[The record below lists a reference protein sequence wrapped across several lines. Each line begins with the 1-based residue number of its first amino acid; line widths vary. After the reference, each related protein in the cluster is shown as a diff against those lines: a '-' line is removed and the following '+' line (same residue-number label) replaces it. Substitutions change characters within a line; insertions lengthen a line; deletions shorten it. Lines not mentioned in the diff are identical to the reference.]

1 MHGYIFKAAFMLLK
15 TSLYIMLRITFL
27 GTGGSTPT
35 PNRNPSAIA
44 VNREGE
50 LMLFDCGEGTQRQ
63 MMRAKTGMALRAIFI
78 THFHADHV
86 LGIPGLLQ
94 TMALQGRKEPLEIF
108 GPRHV
113 DKFLY
118 HLLSLGYA
126 GKGFEVK
133 AIELEPGSVVRRDK
147 YSIKAIKTEH
157 NVTSIGY
164 VLEEDM
170 RPGRFNRDR
179 AIELGIKPGPLFSKL
194 QSGHTVTVN
203 GREISPDQVLGPPR
217 PGRKIVYTGD
227 TRPCASVVEASRDA
241 DLLIHDGTMSE
252 EVKQYAIEYMHSTA
266 REAAEVA
273 KQAGVRR
280 LILTHISARYSDLES
295 AAKLEAEAKR
305 VFENVEVAKELMT
318 VEVRYRDR

>member
-1 MHGYIFKAAFMLLK
+1 MLK
-15 TSLYIMLRITFL
+15 ITFL

-63 MMRAKTGMALRAIFI
+63 MMRAKTGMAVSSIFI

-108 GPRHV
+108 GPRHI

-118 HLLSLGYA
+118 HLLSLGYV

-133 AIELEPGSVVRRDK
+133 AIELKPGDEVRRQK
-147 YSIKAIKTEH
+147 YRIKAIKTVH
-157 NVTSIGY
+157 NVESIGY

-170 RPGRFNRDR
+170 RPGRFNRER
-179 AIELGIKPGPLFSKL
+179 AIELGIKPGPLFSRL
-194 QSGHTVTVN
+194 QSGHTVTVD
-203 GREISPDQVLGPPR
+203 GREIRPEQVLGPPR

-227 TRPCASVVEASRDA
+227 TRPCESVVEASRGA
-241 DLLIHDGTMSE
+241 DLLIHDSSMSE

-266 REAAEVA
+266 LEAAEVA
-273 KQAGVRR
+273 KEAGVRR

-295 AAKLEAEAKR
+295 AKRLEEEAKR

-318 VEVRYRDR
+318 VEVRYPSNE

>member
-1 MHGYIFKAAFMLLK
+1 
-15 TSLYIMLRITFL
+15 MLRITFL

-63 MMRAKTGMALRAIFI
+63 MMRAKTGMAVSSIFI

-108 GPRHV
+108 GPRYI

-118 HLLSLGYA
+118 HLLSLGYV
-126 GKGFEVK
+126 GKSFEVK
-133 AIELEPGSVVRRDK
+133 AIELKPGDEVRRQK
-147 YSIKAIKTEH
+147 YRIKAIKTVH
-157 NVTSIGY
+157 NVESIGY

-170 RPGRFNRDR
+170 RPGRFNRER
-179 AIELGIKPGPLFSKL
+179 AIELGIKPGPLFSRL
-194 QSGHTVTVN
+194 QSGHTVTVD
-203 GREISPDQVLGPPR
+203 GREIRPEQVLGPPR

-227 TRPCASVVEASRDA
+227 TRPCESVVEASRGA
-241 DLLIHDGTMSE
+241 DLLIHDSSMSE

-266 REAAEVA
+266 LEAAEVA
-273 KQAGVRR
+273 KEAGVRK

-295 AAKLEAEAKR
+295 AKRLEDEAKR

-318 VEVRYRDR
+318 VEVRYRDS

>member
-1 MHGYIFKAAFMLLK
+1 
-15 TSLYIMLRITFL
+15 MLRITFL

-63 MMRAKTGMALRAIFI
+63 MMRAKTGMAVSSIFI

-108 GPRHV
+108 GPRYI

-118 HLLSLGYA
+118 HLLSLGYV
-126 GKGFEVK
+126 GKSFEVK
-133 AIELEPGSVVRRDK
+133 AIELKPGDEVRRQK
-147 YSIKAIKTEH
+147 YRIKAIKTVH
-157 NVTSIGY
+157 NVESIGY

-170 RPGRFNRDR
+170 RPGRFNRER
-179 AIELGIKPGPLFSKL
+179 AIELGIKPGPLFSRL
-194 QSGHTVTVN
+194 QSGHTITVD
-203 GREISPDQVLGPPR
+203 GREIRPEQVLGPPR

-227 TRPCASVVEASRDA
+227 TRPCESVVEASRGA
-241 DLLIHDGTMSE
+241 DLLIHDSSMSE

-266 REAAEVA
+266 LEAAEVA
-273 KQAGVRR
+273 KEAGVRK

-295 AAKLEAEAKR
+295 AKRLEDEAKR

-318 VEVRYRDR
+318 VEVRYRDS

>member
-1 MHGYIFKAAFMLLK
+1 MLK
-15 TSLYIMLRITFL
+15 ITFL

-63 MMRAKTGMALRAIFI
+63 MMRAKTGMAVSSIFI

-108 GPRHV
+108 GPRHI

-118 HLLSLGYA
+118 HLLSLGYV

-133 AIELEPGSVVRRDK
+133 AIELKPGDEVRRQK
-147 YSIKAIKTEH
+147 YRIKAIKTVH
-157 NVTSIGY
+157 NVESIGY

-170 RPGRFNRDR
+170 RPGRFNRER
-179 AIELGIKPGPLFSKL
+179 AIELGIKPGPLFSRL
-194 QSGHTVTVN
+194 QSGHTVTVD
-203 GREISPDQVLGPPR
+203 GREIRPEQVLGPPR

-227 TRPCASVVEASRDA
+227 TRPCESVVEASRGA
-241 DLLIHDGTMSE
+241 DLLIHDSSMSE

-266 REAAEVA
+266 LEAAEVA
-273 KQAGVRR
+273 KEAGVRK

-295 AAKLEAEAKR
+295 AMRLEEEAKR

-318 VEVRYRDR
+318 VEVRYPSNE

>member
-1 MHGYIFKAAFMLLK
+1 MLK
-15 TSLYIMLRITFL
+15 ITFL

-63 MMRAKTGMALRAIFI
+63 MMRAKTGMAVSSIFI

-108 GPRHV
+108 GPRYI

-118 HLLSLGYA
+118 HLLSLGYV

-133 AIELEPGSVVRRDK
+133 AIELKPGDEVRRQK
-147 YSIKAIKTEH
+147 YRIKAIKTVH
-157 NVTSIGY
+157 NVESIGY

-170 RPGRFNRDR
+170 RPGRFNRER
-179 AIELGIKPGPLFSKL
+179 AIELGIKPGPLFSRL
-194 QSGHTVTVN
+194 QSGHTVTVD
-203 GREISPDQVLGPPR
+203 GREIRPEQVLGPPR

-227 TRPCASVVEASRDA
+227 TRPCESVVEASRGA
-241 DLLIHDGTMSE
+241 DLLIHDSSMSE

-266 REAAEVA
+266 LEAAEVA
-273 KQAGVRR
+273 KEAGVRR

-295 AAKLEAEAKR
+295 AKRLE
-305 VFENVEVAKELMT
+305 EV
-318 VEVRYRDR
+318 

>member
-1 MHGYIFKAAFMLLK
+1 MLK
-15 TSLYIMLRITFL
+15 ITFL

-63 MMRAKTGMALRAIFI
+63 MMRAKTGMAVSSIFI

-108 GPRHV
+108 GPRYV

-118 HLLSLGYA
+118 HLLSLGYV

-133 AIELEPGSVVRRDK
+133 AIELKPGDEVRRQK
-147 YSIKAIKTEH
+147 YRIKAIKTVH
-157 NVTSIGY
+157 NVESIGY

-170 RPGRFNRDR
+170 RPGRFNRER
-179 AIELGIKPGPLFSKL
+179 AIELGIKPGPLFSRL
-194 QSGHTVTVN
+194 QSGHTITVD
-203 GREISPDQVLGPPR
+203 GREIRPEQVLGPPR
-217 PGRKIVYTGD
+217 PGRKVVYTGD
-227 TRPCASVVEASRDA
+227 TRPCESVVEASRGA
-241 DLLIHDGTMSE
+241 DLLIHDSSMSE

-266 REAAEVA
+266 LEAAEVA
-273 KQAGVRR
+273 KEAGVRR

-295 AAKLEAEAKR
+295 AMRLEEEAKR

-318 VEVRYRDR
+318 VEVRYPSNE

>member
-1 MHGYIFKAAFMLLK
+1 MLK
-15 TSLYIMLRITFL
+15 ITFL

-63 MMRAKTGMALRAIFI
+63 MMRAKTGMAVSSIFI

-108 GPRHV
+108 GPRDI

-118 HLLSLGYA
+118 HLLSLGYV

-133 AIELEPGSVVRRDK
+133 AIELKPGDEVRRQK
-147 YSIKAIKTEH
+147 YRIKAIKTVH
-157 NVTSIGY
+157 NVESIGY

-170 RPGRFNRDR
+170 RPGRFNRER
-179 AIELGIKPGPLFSKL
+179 AIELGIKPGPLFSRL
-194 QSGHTVTVN
+194 QSGHTVTVD
-203 GREISPDQVLGPPR
+203 GREIRPEQVLGPPR

-227 TRPCASVVEASRDA
+227 TRPCESVVEASRGA
-241 DLLIHDGTMSE
+241 DLLIHESSMSE

-266 REAAEVA
+266 LEAAEVA
-273 KQAGVRR
+273 REAGVRR

-295 AAKLEAEAKR
+295 AMRLEEEAKS
-305 VFENVEVAKELMT
+305 VFENVEVAKELMSM
-318 VEVRYRDR
+318 EIRYRDS

>member
-1 MHGYIFKAAFMLLK
+1 MLK
-15 TSLYIMLRITFL
+15 ITFL

-63 MMRAKTGMALRAIFI
+63 MMRAKTGMAVSSIFI

-118 HLLSLGYA
+118 HLLSLGYV

-133 AIELEPGSVVRRDK
+133 AIELKPGDEVRRQK
-147 YSIKAIKTEH
+147 YRIKAIKTVH
-157 NVTSIGY
+157 NVESIGY

-170 RPGRFNRDR
+170 RPGRFNRER
-179 AIELGIKPGPLFSKL
+179 AIELGIKPGPLFSRL
-194 QSGHTVTVN
+194 QSGHTVTVD
-203 GREISPDQVLGPPR
+203 GREIRPEQVLGPPR

-227 TRPCASVVEASRDA
+227 TRPCESVVEASRGA
-241 DLLIHDGTMSE
+241 DLLIHDSSMSE

-266 REAAEVA
+266 LEAAEVA
-273 KQAGVRR
+273 KEAGVRR

-295 AAKLEAEAKR
+295 AKRLEEEAKR

-318 VEVRYRDR
+318 VEVRYPSNE

>member
-1 MHGYIFKAAFMLLK
+1 
-15 TSLYIMLRITFL
+15 MLRITFL

-63 MMRAKTGMALRAIFI
+63 MMRAKTGMAVSSIFI

-108 GPRHV
+108 GPRYI

-118 HLLSLGYA
+118 HLLSLGYV

-133 AIELEPGSVVRRDK
+133 AIELKPGDEVRRQK
-147 YSIKAIKTEH
+147 YRIKAIKTVH
-157 NVTSIGY
+157 NVESIGY

-170 RPGRFNRDR
+170 RPGRFNRER
-179 AIELGIKPGPLFSKL
+179 AIELGIKPGPLFSRL
-194 QSGHTVTVN
+194 QSGHTITVD
-203 GREISPDQVLGPPR
+203 GREIRPEQVLGPPR

-227 TRPCASVVEASRDA
+227 TRPCESVVEASRGA
-241 DLLIHDGTMSE
+241 DLLIHDSSMSE

-266 REAAEVA
+266 LEAAEVA
-273 KQAGVRR
+273 KEAGVRK

-295 AAKLEAEAKR
+295 AKRLEEEAKR

-318 VEVRYRDR
+318 VEVKYRDS

>member
-1 MHGYIFKAAFMLLK
+1 
-15 TSLYIMLRITFL
+15 MLRITFL

-63 MMRAKTGMALRAIFI
+63 MMRAKTGMAVSSIFI

-108 GPRHV
+108 GPRYI

-118 HLLSLGYA
+118 HLLSLGYV

-133 AIELEPGSVVRRDK
+133 AIELKPGDEVRRQK
-147 YSIKAIKTEH
+147 YRIKAIKTVH
-157 NVTSIGY
+157 NVESIGY

-170 RPGRFNRDR
+170 RPGRFNRER
-179 AIELGIKPGPLFSKL
+179 AIELGIKPGPLFSRL
-194 QSGHTVTVN
+194 QSGHTITVD
-203 GREISPDQVLGPPR
+203 GREIRPEQVLGPPR

-227 TRPCASVVEASRDA
+227 TRPCESVVEASRGA
-241 DLLIHDGTMSE
+241 DLLIHDSSMSE

-266 REAAEVA
+266 LEAAEVA
-273 KQAGVRR
+273 KEAGVRK

-295 AAKLEAEAKR
+295 AKRLEEEAKR

-318 VEVRYRDR
+318 VEVRYRDS